1 MLPTTLCKAGGSH
14 LSDVS
19 GISWSLCCL
28 QELIRI
34 PLVGLFKE
42 SKWGL
47 CLFHILAS
55 GSLLYL
61 AHIPSDVRTRDFTR
75 EQRQR
80 EAEENQKEGKKI
92 QLHTNLHKHLPT
104 VSQCERKKCKFGRFL
119 LFLNSAYRVS
129 CARSCSNCPQVTL
142 HQPGLT
148 AQTSSMWTSLS
159 YFVTVV
165 PIATAFQSLVDK
177 VQPGF
182 LVNGQHLLQRSQW
195 PWLEN
200 GVICAQLEAQK
211 HQRSSPSPFPALE
224 SLLSSGSS
232 MQFLMPWTPRAE
244 TKSFLQTRA
253 YTKKL
258 THTTVRKEEVC
269 DGF

>member
-1 MLPTTLCKAGGSH
+1 MRTLSLPHPCIWELTVSSSHPFRCEDQRFHRRTETERGRRKSKGG
-14 LSDVS
+14 
-19 GISWSLCCL
+19 
-28 QELIRI
+28 
-34 PLVGLFKE
+34 
-42 SKWGL
+42 
-47 CLFHILAS
+47 
-55 GSLLYL
+55 
-61 AHIPSDVRTRDFTR
+61 
-75 EQRQR
+75 
-80 EAEENQKEGKKI
+80 GKM

-195 PWLEN
+195 P
-200 GVICAQLEAQK
+200 
-211 HQRSSPSPFPALE
+211 
-224 SLLSSGSS
+224 
-232 MQFLMPWTPRAE
+232 
-244 TKSFLQTRA
+244 
-253 YTKKL
+253 
-258 THTTVRKEEVC
+258 
-269 DGF
+269 